1 MTKAN
6 QRTSV
11 TLSSPTTGTVST
23 NERHACATPIRFCD
37 NAAPYETAG
46 ARLEGGRDKRWLRR
60 YVLIDDS
67 PATVKA
73 RYGIRETSIRPL
85 FY

>member
-1 MTKAN
+1 MTEAN

-37 NAAPYETAG
+37 NAAPYQTAG
-46 ARLEGGRDKRWLRR
+46 KRLDADRPRLFFCVGAWL
-60 YVLIDDS
+60 VD
-67 PATVKA
+67 ANT
-73 RYGIRETSIRPL
+73 
-85 FY
+85 